1 MRGPMTF
8 ATFMELALYHPEF
21 GYYARMDRRSGR
33 AGDFFT
39 SVDVGPAFGTLL
51 ARQFDEMWTIVGR
64 PETFDLVEAGAGSG
78 RLARDILDAAAR
90 HHPSFYRALRLH
102 LVEASTAARA
112 AQPSTLADHSQKLAS
127 AGTDLPSSIVGVVF
141 ANELLDAL
149 PCHAVIMTDEGL
161 QEVFVDAQGNELVER
176 AGPPSTTGL
185 IDYLADAGVELAPGS
200 HGEIN
205 LQAMAW
211 TRRAAECLH
220 RGFLLIV
227 DYGHDALELYSAT
240 HAGGTRTSYGH
251 HVARAAD
258 PGTERPPWLDDPG
271 AMDLT
276 AHVDLTTVTRA
287 GVEAGLTVLG
297 RLDQTYFLLGLGLAE
312 LIESTPDEGAR
323 AREKLKQRLALKTL
337 MLPGGLGSTHKV
349 LLFGK
354 GVGAPQLRGCSYSTR
369 LT

>member
-1 MRGPMTF
+1 MTF
-8 ATFMELALYHPEF
+8 ATFMELALYHPDL
-21 GYYARMDRRSGR
+21 GYYARVGRRSGR

-39 SVDVGPAFGTLL
+39 SVDVGPAFGMLL
-51 ARQFDEMWTIVGR
+51 ARQFDEMWAIAGR

-78 RLARDILDAAAR
+78 RLARDVLDAAAR
-90 HHPSFYRALRLH
+90 HHPSLYRAIRLH
-102 LVEASTAARA
+102 LVEASPAARA
-112 AQPSTLADHSQKLAS
+112 AQPSTLDDHTQKLAS
-127 AGTDLPSSIVGVVF
+127 AGTDLPKSIVGVVF

-161 QEVFVDAQGNELVER
+161 REVFVDAQGSDLVER
-176 AGPPSTTGL
+176 PGPPSTTAL
-185 IDYLADAGVELAPGS
+185 IDYLADAGVELAPGW
-200 HGEIN
+200 HAEIN

-211 TRRAAECLH
+211 TRRAANCLR

-227 DYGHDALELYSAT
+227 DYGHDAPDLYSAT
-240 HAGGTRTSYGH
+240 HAGGTRTSFGH
-251 HVARAAD
+251 HVAHTSD
-258 PGTERPPWLDDPG
+258 PGMERPPWLDDPG

-287 GVEAGLTVLG
+287 GVKAGLTVLG

-312 LIESTPDEGAR
+312 LIESTPNEGASGR
-323 AREKLKQRLALKTL
+323 ATLKQRLALKTL

-349 LLFGK
+349 LVFGK